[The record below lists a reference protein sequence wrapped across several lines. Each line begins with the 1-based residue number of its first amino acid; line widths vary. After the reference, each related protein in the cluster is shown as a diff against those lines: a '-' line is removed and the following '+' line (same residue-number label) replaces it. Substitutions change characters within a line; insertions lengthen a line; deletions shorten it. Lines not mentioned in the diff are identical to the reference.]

1 MMGVTELPESKI
13 DTLIGYF
20 EPNNAFYVDNPVPGA
35 EVIDTQTMSSEEVVE
50 IIIQKIK

>member
-1 MMGVTELPESKI
+1 MMAVAELPQSKI

-20 EPNNAFYVDNPVPGA
+20 EPNDAFYIDNPVPGA
-35 EVIDTQTMSSEEVVE
+35 EVIDTQTMSSEEVTE